1 MTAWKALAEGAGA
14 FHASAGAF
22 HTSQALSS
30 DEAIV
35 PMREV
40 GFQAGDGVPRQPLAV
55 SGT

>member
-1 MTAWKALAEGAGA
+1 MTMWKAAAEGVGA
-14 FHASAGAF
+14 FHTSAGAF
-22 HTSQALSS
+22 HTSKALSS

-40 GFQAGDGVPRQPLAV
+40 GFQVGDGVPRQPLAV